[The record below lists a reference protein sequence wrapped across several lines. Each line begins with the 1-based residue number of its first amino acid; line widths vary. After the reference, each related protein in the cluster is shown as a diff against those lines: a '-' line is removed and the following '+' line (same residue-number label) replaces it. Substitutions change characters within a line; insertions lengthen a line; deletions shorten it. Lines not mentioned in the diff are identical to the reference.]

1 MGLLASNFSVG
12 TVAVLIAPAD
22 SNPQSIH
29 IHNNS
34 AHTIYVGSSN
44 VTTTTGLNILKQET
58 EEFFLVP
65 GDNLFAISDG
75 ANRDV
80 RVLRLSK

>member
-1 MGLLASNFSVG
+1 MGLQARNFSVG

-34 AHTIYVGSSN
+34 EHEIYVGSSN
-44 VTTTTGLNILKQET
+44 VTTITGLNIIKQQT
-58 EEFFLVP
+58 EEFYLTP